1 MCCWV
6 QVVTEALLQVEHVSK
21 RFGGIVA
28 SDDIT
33 LLVPAGELHAII
45 GPNGAGKS
53 TLIGQPQPARSCPLV
68 PDHIAV
74 P

>member
-6 QVVTEALLQVEHVSK
+6 QVVTEALLHVEHVSK

-53 TLIGQPQPARSCPLV
+53 TLIGQLAGDRKSV
-68 PDHIAV
+68 V
-74 P
+74 